1 MAGGLFGR
9 PFVFNVKCIIFAIMV
24 MAIFLYKPSF
34 RSSTSLYFTLFIIFV
49 VSYVAM
55 AWYDFFFDCSILPL
69 KKGTASLTGLF
80 KPPSHRPKKQEGEVD
95 HKHRLYLI
103 YFSHILLFAPL
114 LIYVAL
120 RGKRCVA
127 VAFPILGALAVL
139 TLLYHGM
146 KLTQFV
152 H

>member
-1 MAGGLFGR
+1 MAGGLFGI
-9 PFVFNVKCIIFAIMV
+9 PFVFNIKCIIFSIMV
-24 MAIFLYKPSF
+24 MVAFLYKPSF

-49 VSYVAM
+49 ISYVAM

-80 KPPSHRPKKQEGEVD
+80 KPPSHRPKKQEGGDD
-95 HKHRLYLI
+95 HKHHSYLI

-114 LIYVAL
+114 LIYVSL
-120 RGKRCVA
+120 RGKKSPAA
-127 VAFPILGALAVL
+127 VFPILGAVAVL

-146 KLTQFV
+146 KLTQLV